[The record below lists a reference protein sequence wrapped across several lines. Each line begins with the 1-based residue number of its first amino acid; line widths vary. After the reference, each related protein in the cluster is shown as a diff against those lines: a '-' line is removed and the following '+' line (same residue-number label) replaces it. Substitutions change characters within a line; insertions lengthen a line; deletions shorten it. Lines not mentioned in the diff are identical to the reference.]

1 MRFAT
6 KVIYAVFFLLAV
18 IMTLPVAAQRNAT
31 IREIQFVHP
40 DSLKKPGDRDN
51 SPLIGQTV
59 TITCVVLTNPRS
71 LWTGAR
77 WSFIVADTSYG
88 EWNFLQVVQN
98 DTLSAGALATN
109 ISALQVGDVVRI
121 TGLVNEFPANISHSQ
136 TQIEPITAPTPV
148 PVEFLGVFNFRSPR
162 PLKIRGADLATADLA
177 EKFECAY
184 VAIDNATMLNNN
196 SGNGNGQALMRDA
209 TGQILID
216 DWFNPVHSLVDQ
228 AAGGSTANIPR
239 VYPSN
244 SARFNVT
251 GWLRDLNGPQQ
262 MALGVEGR
270 NSFQLLSNPAAI
282 TSISRNLA
290 APTSAQGVT
299 IRARMVDNGKVDT
312 AKVFYSIDNGTTWKI
327 LTMTADTGSFF
338 QGAIPPQANG
348 TFVRYYLWSKD
359 NDGDIS
365 TQPGDLT
372 TGSFFY
378 TVRDN
383 GLTIYD
389 VQYTP
394 FTNGASGY
402 VNLAVTVSGVVTADS
417 ADFSNE
423 YFIQDGNAPW
433 NGLWVRDSINKPK
446 RGDNIT
452 ITGPVQEN
460 FSQTWINAP
469 TAFRINSR
477 NNALPAPVVVKVS
490 AIRTGAATAESYES
504 MLVQVRNA
512 AVVNPFAD
520 GASNFGE
527 FTISDG
533 TGEVRVDD
541 RSNLYRGNLDTAYVR
556 GDSIRSI
563 TGVLDYTFNNFKIN
577 PRTPGEVVRGN
588 TTGIK
593 DQSSVPF
600 VYRLE
605 QNYPNPFNPE
615 TSIRYQLAKAGQ
627 VDLVIY
633 NMLGQKVRTLIN
645 GVKNLGNHVQ
655 VWDGRNDRGQVVPTG
670 IYFYRVHS
678 GTFTE
683 VKKML
688 VVR

>member
-6 KVIYAVFFLLAV
+6 KIIFTMLAMAMA
-18 IMTLPVAAQRNAT
+18 IPAAAQPPNVK
-31 IREIQFVHP
+31 IRDIQFVHP

-51 SPLIGQTV
+51 SPLLGKTV
-59 TITCVVLTNPRS
+59 TITCVVLTGPRS

-77 WSFIVADTSYG
+77 WSFLVADTSYG

-148 PVEFLGVFNFRSPR
+148 PVEFLGIFNFKLPK
-162 PLKIRGADLATADLA
+162 PLKITGADIATIDLA
-177 EKFECAY
+177 EKYESAY
-184 VAIDNATMLNNN
+184 VTIDNATMLNNN

-216 DWFNPVHSLVDQ
+216 DWFNPVHFLIDQ
-228 AAGGSTANIPR
+228 NAGGSAANIPR
-239 VYPSN
+239 VYPAN
-244 SARFNVT
+244 GARFNVT
-251 GWLRDLNGPQQ
+251 GWLRDLSGPQQ
-262 MALGVEGR
+262 LALGVESK

-282 TSISRNLA
+282 TNISRTLA
-290 APTSAQGVT
+290 VPTAAQGVPV
-299 IRARMVDNGKVDT
+299 RAKMVDNGKVDT
-312 AKVFYSIDNGTTWKI
+312 AKVFYSIDNAKTWK
-327 LTMTADTGSFF
+327 TVMMTADTGNFF
-338 QGAIPPQANG
+338 QGVIPPQANG

-359 NDGDIS
+359 NDGDTS
-365 TQPGDLT
+365 TQPGDLQL
-372 TGSFFY
+372 SNFFY

-383 GLTIYD
+383 GPTIYD

-394 FTNGASGY
+394 FADGASGY
-402 VNLAVTVSGVVTADS
+402 VNLSVTVTGVVTADS
-417 ADFSNE
+417 SDFANE

-433 NGLWVRDSINKPK
+433 SGLWVRDSINKPK

-452 ITGPVQEN
+452 ITGPVQEQ
-460 FSQTWINAP
+460 FSQTRLNTP
-469 TAFRINSR
+469 TAYKLNSR
-477 NNALPAPVVVKVS
+477 NNAIPAPVVVK
-490 AIRTGAATAESYES
+490 TGDIATAAKGEPYED
-504 MLVQVRNA
+504 MLVQVRGA
-512 AVVNPFAD
+512 VVVNPFAD

-533 TGEVRVDD
+533 SGEVRVDD
-541 RSNLYRGNLDTAYVR
+541 RSTGSNEFRGNLDSSFVR
-556 GDSIRSI
+556 GDSIRVI
-563 TGVLDYTFNNFKIN
+563 TGVLDYTFSNYKIN
-577 PRTPGEVVRGN
+577 PRNKTDVIRGPKTAVKN
-588 TTGIK
+588 E
-593 DQSSVPF
+593 SSVPF

-615 TSIRYQLAKAGQ
+615 TTIRYQLAKAGR

-633 NMLGQKVRTLIN
+633 NMLGQRVRTLLN
-645 GVKNLGNHVQ
+645 GAQTAGHHVQ
-655 VWDGRNDRGQVVPTG
+655 IWDGKNERGLAVPTG
-670 IYFYRVHS
+670 IYFYRLQS

-683 VKKML
+683 VRKML